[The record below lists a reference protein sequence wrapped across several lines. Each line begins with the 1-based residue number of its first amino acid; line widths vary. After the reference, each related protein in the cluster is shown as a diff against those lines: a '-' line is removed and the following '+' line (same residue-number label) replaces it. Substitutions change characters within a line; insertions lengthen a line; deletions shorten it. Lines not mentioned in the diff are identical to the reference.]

1 MTVLVTPD
9 DLEAQRI
16 REKAKRDG
24 DNRTLAK
31 IWERELD
38 ELGSPAPSAAETEA
52 LRTRRERED
61 REFREAVGKYVV
73 ELLGGQGFKR
83 VRIDSETDD
92 EWNER
97 RYFVQAFDAQ
107 ERRYDVQM
115 ERPGK
120 ANLGIT
126 YDKDCLVRVASQ
138 LAAELVAAR
147 HEYLRRMGVVH

>member
-1 MTVLVTPD
+1 VSVLVTPD
-9 DLEAQRI
+9 DLELQRV
-16 REKAKRDG
+16 RERAKRNG

-38 ELGSPAPSAAETEA
+38 ELGSPAPSMSETEA

-61 REFREAVGKYVV
+61 REFREEVGKYVV
-73 ELLGGQGFKR
+73 ELLGGQGFRR

-97 RYFVQAFDAQ
+97 RYFVQAYDAQ
-107 ERRYDVQM
+107 HRRYDVTL
-115 ERPGK
+115 ERPEK

-138 LAAELVAAR
+138 IAAELVGAR
-147 HEYLRRMGVVH
+147 ETYLRRMGGIK